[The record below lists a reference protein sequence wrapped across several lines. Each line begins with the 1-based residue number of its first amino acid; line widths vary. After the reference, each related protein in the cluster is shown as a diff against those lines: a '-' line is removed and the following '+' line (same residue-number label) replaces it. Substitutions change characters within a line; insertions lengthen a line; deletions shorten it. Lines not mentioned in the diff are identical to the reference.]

1 MLANDLAKG
10 YIHIGNYGTN
20 FNVIS
25 PFRFGTYVTS
35 AFLIKIFGLSEW
47 TLVAF
52 PFFISIVSCLLAYS
66 LAAHFF
72 GRLVLHS
79 NRHMRQF
86 PPNIPMIA
94 GLCFGISWLS
104 KETVAYLAPVL
115 VIYYRYIL
123 KLRPLTAY
131 SNLLYVGLG
140 GLIVIAAE
148 AGFYRAFSGDWL
160 FHFHELERNYTVH
173 GALFFDQSSPLF
185 GWPEG
190 GYVKA
195 LVKRLFYTGPTDL
208 LNSFGYLP
216 SFAIVS
222 LAWATVIRDRRF
234 ITVGSW
240 FVVLMLM
247 FNFGSSSL
255 MSYKPLPL
263 MFRHYLYPILLPATV
278 VVSGT
283 LAALLER
290 KTGWDLTIERR
301 FWAAT
306 LVVAYII
313 FCVPGVNNLRRRPD
327 QVTRDVVPLLSA
339 SDIVYT
345 DVETAGDLVFFRTGK
360 LLPYDDATIAYE
372 GLAIDDMRAGSYV
385 LVNKDTVDF
394 LAKENS
400 NYTCRKIVI
409 TSHLRSEHVTK

>member
-1 MLANDLAKG
+1 
-10 YIHIGNYGTN
+10 
-20 FNVIS
+20 
-25 PFRFGTYVTS
+25 
-35 AFLIKIFGLSEW
+35 
-47 TLVAF
+47 
-52 PFFISIVSCLLAYS
+52 
-66 LAAHFF
+66 
-72 GRLVLHS
+72 
-79 NRHMRQF
+79 
-86 PPNIPMIA
+86 
-94 GLCFGISWLS
+94 
-104 KETVAYLAPVL
+104 
-115 VIYYRYIL
+115 
-123 KLRPLTAY
+123 
-131 SNLLYVGLG
+131 
-140 GLIVIAAE
+140 
-148 AGFYRAFSGDWL
+148 
-160 FHFHELERNYTVH
+160 
-173 GALFFDQSSPLF
+173 
-185 GWPEG
+185 
-190 GYVKA
+190 
-195 LVKRLFYTGPTDL
+195 
-208 LNSFGYLP
+208 
-216 SFAIVS
+216 
-222 LAWATVIRDRRF
+222 
-234 ITVGSW
+234 
-240 FVVLMLM
+240 
-247 FNFGSSSL
+247 
-255 MSYKPLPL
+255 
-263 MFRHYLYPILLPATV
+263 

-409 TSHLRSEHVTK
+409 TSHLRS